1 MKFFKSH
8 DAFISYAIEDKP
20 IAETIAS
27 YLKEKKIKVW
37 YLGHELQVGDSI
49 SSVINT
55 GLRNSKYF
63 IPILSTSY
71 VRHWTIAE
79 LYTALEKDLRE
90 KKNRIL
96 PVLHNVDYDF
106 VKKEYP
112 LIADRYAL
120 LTKDGL
126 DTVCE
131 KLYQVIVEN
140 KNRTFIRPLKT
151 ASITACIIATLF
163 ASTFL
168 PLSQSLSEN
177 PSTSYL
183 PLPSKQFLQQAIQ
196 DRADE
201 LQAKIDG
208 KFQKKIATEKG
219 QIVPFDSITCAY
231 NAFLST
237 STKVQNSYEFSGESP
252 IITGA
257 KNILDLGIFISDSPY
272 NKYGISSSECY
283 SFGYKTHSPS
293 DTIFYYS
300 FCLLNKDQLT
310 FTIDTFYKSGERL
323 NVYVTNKQYI
333 RSVEGFFTFPV
344 KIGRV
349 LKRKYE
355 IHFNGHKPS
364 EKYVFEMRDGSWK
377 ICGGN

>member
-55 GLRNSKYF
+55 GLRNSKCI
-63 IPILSTSY
+63 IPILSPSY
-71 VRHWTIAE
+71 LRHWPIVE
-79 LYTALEKDLRE
+79 LYTFIIDDRKR
-90 KKNRIL
+90 KQNRIL
-96 PVLHNVDYDF
+96 PVLHNLDIETVNRDHPLLVDLYS
-106 VKKEYP
+106 
-112 LIADRYAL
+112 I

-126 DTVCE
+126 DIVCK
-131 KLYQVIVEN
+131 KLHTAILKN
-140 KNRTFIRPLKT
+140 KERERLRKIKI
-151 ASITACIIATLF
+151 ASIISVIAIICITSF
-163 ASTFL
+163 SFL
-168 PLSQSLSEN
+168 SLDISEN
-177 PSTSYL
+177 PSVNSL

-201 LQAKIDG
+201 LQAKLDN
-208 KFQKKIATEKG
+208 KFQKKIALEKG
-219 QIVPFDSITCAY
+219 QVAPFDSITCAY
-231 NAFLST
+231 NKFLST
-237 STKVQNSYEFSGESP
+237 SNKVQNCYEFSSGST

-257 KNILDLGIFISDSPY
+257 KNIIDLGIFISDSPY

-283 SFGYKTHSPS
+283 SFGYKPHSPS

-333 RSVEGFFTFPV
+333 RSIEGFFTFPV

-377 ICGGN
+377 IYGVN